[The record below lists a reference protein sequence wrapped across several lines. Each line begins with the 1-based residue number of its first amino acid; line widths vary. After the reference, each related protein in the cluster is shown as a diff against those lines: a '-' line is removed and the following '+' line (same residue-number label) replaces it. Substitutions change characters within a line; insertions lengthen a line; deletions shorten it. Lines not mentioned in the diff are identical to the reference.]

1 MAKQDDEQRKK
12 KFLMLMGIGGAVLVI
27 ILTILISYFKVKPT
41 QVRPVQPMKST
52 VTNSTTMAQQ
62 SWIAQSSSKLQEQ
75 TKQINDL
82 NQKIEAMQRLEKEKS
97 QQSQNQNNMD
107 AKTLGLV
114 PNGNSNSG
122 AVNYP
127 PPPPAPKTPPPAPA
141 YQPSGHNYNNAPAES
156 RQEDDLIGV
165 VESSQ
170 SNSTSTSNKNPVP
183 MSGTNTSTSP
193 QSPQQHQ
200 QNNNKNSKESPMGF
214 EIPPGSFVNAY
225 LLTGADV
232 PTSGN
237 GEVGPIPVIFRVIGD
252 AQMPNLYKSDIKS
265 CFMLGQATGSLA
277 SERAFIRIDTLS
289 CVTKSGKSI
298 VKSMQ
303 GYATGSDGKVGLA
316 GKVVSKQGSML
327 ARVLVAGFVQGIGQA
342 FQQGQQNISISPLG
356 QTSSIAPDTN
366 TILKYGIGGGVGQAT
381 TKLAEFYM
389 KMANQMFPVIVI
401 NAGRTANIVFLKEVQ
416 F

>member
-1 MAKQDDEQRKK
+1 
-12 KFLMLMGIGGAVLVI
+12 
-27 ILTILISYFKVKPT
+27 
-41 QVRPVQPMKST
+41 MKST

-75 TKQINDL
+75 SKQINDL
-82 NQKIEAMQRLEKEKS
+82 NEKIEAMQREKN
-97 QQSQNQNNMD
+97 QQPQSQNNMD
-107 AKTLGLV
+107 TKTLGLA
-114 PNGNSNSG
+114 PNNGNSNSG

-141 YQPSGHNYNNAPAES
+141 YQPPAHNYNNAPVES

-170 SNSTSTSNKNPVP
+170 SGSNSTLNKNPVP
-183 MSGTNTSTSP
+183 MSETNTSS
-193 QSPQQHQ
+193 QQHQPQQPQ
-200 QNNNKNSKESPMGF
+200 QNNNKNSKASPMGF

-289 CVTKSGKSI
+289 CITKSGKSI

-356 QTSSIAPDTN
+356 QTSSVLPDSN
-366 TILKYGIGGGVGQAT
+366 TLLRYGIGGGVSQAT